1 MVCLLVF
8 NHWVVSDPMDCST
21 PGLPVPHHFPV
32 FAQVHVHCIGDAVQ
46 PSHPLSPPSPPA
58 LNLSQHQGLV
68 QWVGCWHQ
76 VAKGLELQHQSFQ
89 WIFRV
94 DFLQE
99 WLSQSIWCRRKG
111 KDLKVR
117 QAWSWS
123 CTLALVRAEPQFPHL
138 QNTGNNTL
146 TEWDWEY
153 STHKHP
159 LRRAV
164 GFSTSFLTRGS
175 HLHTTADKN
184 THNRY
189 TLGMAHSAPW
199 GHSLL
204 GQTGHKNTHNRYTLG
219 MVHSA
224 PWGHSLLG
232 QTGHFRATS
241 ISEQNTRAPKWA
253 LIFQCPHS
261 STDRE

>member
-1 MVCLLVF
+1 MQRAAPDARLLTDSRSEAKFTPQTKGRQARLTAHGRSENLLVLCPKRLLMNKNAIWCACWCF

-58 LNLSQHQGLV
+58 LNLFQHQGLV
-68 QWVGCWHQ
+68 QWVGCSHQ

-117 QAWSWS
+117 KAWSWS
-123 CTLALVRAEPQFPHL
+123 CTLALMRAEPQFPHL
-138 QNTGNNTL
+138 QNTGSNTL

-159 LRRAV
+159 LSRAV

-175 HLHTTADKN
+175 HLRTTAD
-184 THNRY
+184 
-189 TLGMAHSAPW
+189 
-199 GHSLL
+199 
-204 GQTGHKNTHNRYTLG
+204 
-219 MVHSA
+219 
-224 PWGHSLLG
+224 
-232 QTGHFRATS
+232 
-241 ISEQNTRAPKWA
+241 
-253 LIFQCPHS
+253 
-261 STDRE
+261 

>member
-1 MVCLLVF
+1 MNKNAIWCACWCSVTEPCPAPWTAVRQASLSLTIPQCLPKFMSIALV
-8 NHWVVSDPMDCST
+8 MLCSH
-21 PGLPVPHHFPV
+21 LILCH
-32 FAQVHVHCIGDAVQ
+32 
-46 PSHPLSPPSPPA
+46 PPSPPA

-68 QWVGCWHQ
+68 QWVGCLHQ

-123 CTLALVRAEPQFPHL
+123 CTLALMRAEPQFPHL
-138 QNTGNNTL
+138 QNTGSNTL
-146 TEWDWEY
+146 TERDWEC

-164 GFSTSFLTRGS
+164 GFSTSFLTTGS
-175 HLHTTADKN
+175 HLCTTADKN

-189 TLGMAHSAPW
+189 TLGM
-199 GHSLL
+199 
-204 GQTGHKNTHNRYTLG
+204 
-219 MVHSA
+219 VHSV
-224 PWGHSLLG
+224 PWRHSLLG

-241 ISEQNTRAPKWA
+241 ISDQNTWAPKWA
-253 LIFQCPHS
+253 LIFPVPPQLDGPWIKLLPS
-261 STDRE
+261 NR